1 MLYKLYEVVVSL
13 THEYGDELKWL
24 LPFPGDWHMLKNF
37 QIALTKPYFDVGLK
51 ELAHVAGYHVAAIQ
65 SCSQFKCTHHFLM
78 EVWQAL
84 YQVMVHQF
92 ITQHANGN

>member
-37 QIALTKPYFDVGLK
+37 QIALTKPYFDMGLK

-65 SCSQFKCTHHFLM
+65 SCSQFKRTHHFLM

-84 YQVMVHQF
+84 YQVMVHRF